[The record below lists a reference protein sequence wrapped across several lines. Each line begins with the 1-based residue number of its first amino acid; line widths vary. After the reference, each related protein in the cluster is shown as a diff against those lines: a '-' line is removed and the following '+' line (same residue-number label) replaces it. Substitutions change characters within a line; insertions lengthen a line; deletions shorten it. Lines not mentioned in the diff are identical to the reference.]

1 MTRGEFY
8 SCLFTEV
15 IFYQVYHI
23 HQFNRIVIAE
33 VKYFVTSRL
42 ETHQC
47 PASNIIN
54 IRKISLLFA
63 VSKNRYRDTFID
75 VFYKDKNTHIR
86 PSSRTVDREISWYA
100 YIKTKKIMVAVAKDL
115 SSLFCR

>member
-1 MTRGEFY
+1 MTRREFY
-8 SCLFTEV
+8 SCLFTED

-23 HQFNRIVIAE
+23 HQFNRVVITE

-42 ETHQC
+42 ETLQC

-86 PSSRTVDREISWYA
+86 PSCRTVDDKISWYTSTNS
-100 YIKTKKIMVAVAKDL
+100 K
-115 SSLFCR
+115 